1 MAFWYDTW
9 SVNCLGVSK
18 KNSIM
23 VLGKRQRQPG
33 GLKIQPV
40 GLEKILGGPYRHLG
54 WPHRQQQCTTSWY
67 APYKYP
73 TTECLI
79 IIISRVL
86 TKGIFVW
93 LLGCTWS
100 DQVLRGFPGRAQ
112 NFWKWYLP
120 RIFWG
125 NFWALEG
132 PVFIKG
138 LLNTLQTRNHTK
150 MPFWKTGETTIINMP
165 I

>member
-18 KNSIM
+18 KDTIM
-23 VLGKRQRQPG
+23 VMGKRQRQPG

-40 GLEKILGGPYRHLG
+40 GLEKILGGPHRHLG

-112 NFWKWYLP
+112 NFWKGYLP

-125 NFWALEG
+125 NFWAWRALFLLRDYWTLYR
-132 PVFIKG
+132 PVIIPKC
-138 LLNTLQTRNHTK
+138 
-150 MPFWKTGETTIINMP
+150 PFEKQVRLP
-165 I
+165 